1 MLKYAL
7 YAKICISMNMQK
19 YAKKNMQKY
28 AKNMQIYAFAPW
40 VYLNCIYM
48 PKYAKNMQNMQAWN
62 LYA

>member
-28 AKNMQIYAFAPW
+28 AKNMQIYAFAP
-40 VYLNCIYM
+40 
-48 PKYAKNMQNMQAWN
+48 
-62 LYA
+62 